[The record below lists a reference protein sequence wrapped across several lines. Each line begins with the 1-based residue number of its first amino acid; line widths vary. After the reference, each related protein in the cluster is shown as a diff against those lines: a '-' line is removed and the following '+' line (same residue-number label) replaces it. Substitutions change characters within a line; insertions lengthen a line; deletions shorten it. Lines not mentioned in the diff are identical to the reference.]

1 MGHVNSLRKNSKE
14 NGIHLH
20 FVKYD
25 IRVDIA
31 SCKYK
36 NIEFSMPISL

>member
-1 MGHVNSLRKNSKE
+1 MDHVNSLRKNSKE
-14 NGIHLH
+14 NG
-20 FVKYD
+20 KYSNFEKYN

-31 SCKYK
+31 SCKCK